1 MLQQPKPVGPVP
13 TDLGVAPRQD
23 GWPCPHC
30 LTAHQS
36 GAKFCP
42 ICGVSLTN
50 LAAPTEPVRAAPAES
65 PTAAAPAATPTP
77 PDGPAGKVGA
87 QTVGDPAGRSAQPPS
102 QSPPAT
108 CTCGY
113 AQPPDAQYCPQCGK
127 RFEGTDQP
135 SHRLSGRSTAGKQ
148 YSVPL
153 TGPECTIGKNADCTV
168 IVPEDDYLSHL
179 HAKITVKDGQILLED
194 LGSANGTFLRI
205 RRPVVL
211 EPGDEVLVG
220 TSLFRLEKQGA

>member
-13 TDLGVAPRQD
+13 PDPGVAPRQD

-42 ICGVSLTN
+42 ICGAPLTK
-50 LAAPTEPVRAAPAES
+50 PPVAVDAMRAAPAET
-65 PTAAAPAATPTP
+65 PTAAVPAAAL
-77 PDGPAGKVGA
+77 GPAGKIGA
-87 QTVGDPAGRSAQPPS
+87 QTVGDPADRSAQTPG
-102 QSPPAT
+102 QSLPAT

-127 RFEGTDQP
+127 RVEGAGQP

-153 TGPECTIGKNADCTV
+153 TGPVCTIGKNADCTV
-168 IVPEDDYLSHL
+168 IVPEDDYLSRL
-179 HAKITVKDGQILLED
+179 HAKITVKDGQVLLED
-194 LGSANGTFLRI
+194 LGSANGTFLRV
-205 RRPVVL
+205 RQPVVL
-211 EPGDEVLVG
+211 EPGDEVLAG
-220 TSLFRLEKQGA
+220 TSLFRLEKQGT

>member
-1 MLQQPKPVGPVP
+1 MLQPPKPVGPVP
-13 TDLGVAPRQD
+13 PDLSVAPRQD

-42 ICGVSLTN
+42 ICGASLTKP
-50 LAAPTEPVRAAPAES
+50 AVPTEPVRAAPAET
-65 PTAAAPAATPTP
+65 PTAAVSATAPTP
-77 PDGPAGKVGA
+77 PAGPAGKVGV
-87 QTVGDPAGRSAQPPS
+87 QTVGDPAGRSAQIPS

-113 AQPPDAQYCPQCGK
+113 DQPPDAQFCPQCGK
-127 RFEGTDQP
+127 RVGGTGQP
-135 SHRLSGRSTAGKQ
+135 SHRLLGRSTAGKQ

-153 TGPECTIGKNADCTV
+153 TGAECMIGKNVDCSV
-168 IVPEDDYLSHL
+168 IVPEDDYLSRL

-194 LGSANGTFLRI
+194 LGSANGTFLRV
-205 RRPVVL
+205 RQPVVL
-211 EPGDEVLVG
+211 EPGDEILVG
-220 TSLFRLEKQGA
+220 TSLFRLEKQGT

>member
-1 MLQQPKPVGPVP
+1 MLQAPKLVGPVP
-13 TDLGVAPRQD
+13 TDIDVAPRQD

-42 ICGVSLTN
+42 VCGAPLTKPP
-50 LAAPTEPVRAAPAES
+50 AAVDATRAAPAET
-65 PTAAAPAATPTP
+65 PTAAALAAAPTP
-77 PDGPAGKVGA
+77 PAGPAGKVGA

-127 RFEGTDQP
+127 RFEGTNQP
-135 SHRLSGRSTAGKQ
+135 SHRLSGRSTAGKL

-153 TGPECTIGKNADCTV
+153 TGPECMIGKNADCTV

-194 LGSANGTFLRI
+194 LGSANGTFLRV

-220 TSLFRLEKQGA
+220 TSLFRLEKQGT